1 VSARNGGG
9 RPEGTGARRRGVCA
23 QPLVVPLPD
32 TAETPTQAKGDKP
45 VSHVLDDISV
55 LAGNGIGDK
64 RARRPPAPPGGHAD
78 IRGPSGRFLVLPRTW
93 KFADIGQGVNSVG
106 AFE

>member
-1 VSARNGGG
+1 M
-9 RPEGTGARRRGVCA
+9 
-23 QPLVVPLPD
+23 
-32 TAETPTQAKGDKP
+32 PTQAKGDEP

-55 LAGNGIGDK
+55 LVGNGFGDN
-64 RARRPPAPPGGHAD
+64 RACRPPTPPGGHAD
-78 IRGPSGRFLVLPRTW
+78 IRGPFGRFLVLPRRW